1 VRQKSDSKRWCYP
14 DKGRLDEA
22 IAEYREAI
30 RIKPDYSEAH
40 KNQFGM
46 QVRER

>member
-1 VRQKSDSKRWCYP
+1 VKA

-30 RIKPDYSEAH
+30 ALDPRYAPAH
-40 KNQFGM
+40 NSLGHAL
-46 QVRER
+46 R